1 MALDLSWVGTMVI
14 VRVGYVRPVRLVHLR
29 TNSGNKNYE
38 SREFGTT
45 NAHESTR
52 IKKRWSTKNTKD
64 TKKNRVHPF
73 VSFRAFRGQKIR
85 VDAWLKP
92 YPSLPAHKIRKQ
104 NSSTLSTRPGQN
116 FGLQAMF
123 PFNTRRGNQRRQN
136 AGVRSTSKV
145 KISRR
150 PSNMAK
156 QRIHLAGS
164 CRSA

>member
-1 MALDLSWVGTMVI
+1 MGRND
-14 VRVGYVRPVRLVHLR
+14 GYRSRRIRQTSPTSTPAYKFWKQKLR
-29 TNSGNKNYE
+29 I
-38 SREFGTT
+38 
-45 NAHESTR
+45 TR
-52 IKKRWSTKNTKD
+52 IWNHECTRIDTNKEEMVHEKHERHEKEQSSPFRVFSCLPWTKNSCGCVVKTIPEP
-64 TKKNRVHPF
+64 T
-73 VSFRAFRGQKIR
+73 
-85 VDAWLKP
+85 
-92 YPSLPAHKIRKQ
+92 PAHKIRKQ

>member
-73 VSFRAFRGQKIR
+73 VSFRAFRGQKRAKPWVGEQCFHEIR
-85 VDAWLKP
+85 VGVLV
-92 YPSLPAHKIRKQ
+92 Q
-104 NSSTLSTRPGQN
+104 MLSTTDNIERAGTSEKIQPQI
-116 FGLQAMF
+116 
-123 PFNTRRGNQRRQN
+123 N
-136 AGVRSTSKV
+136 AKADANRSGTVDKGES
-145 KISRR
+145 IST
-150 PSNMAK
+150 
-156 QRIHLAGS
+156 HL
-164 CRSA
+164 R